1 MENFWSIQVVNPDDF
16 IKSLSPSNFQYWEKY
31 GSGYRGTDEKVDEKS
46 IDENTVLHLVCADP
60 HIEAILEIGAGD
72 EDLFPRVTLENGSDV
87 EGCYNN
93 LDTRVPYLAFM
104 EKLKAQPE
112 YCVTIYIERL
122 GQDGPNDEDIIF
134 RYATLDCDADEYL
147 ASIE

>member
-72 EDLFPRVTLENGSDV
+72 EDSFPRVTLENGTDV
-87 EGCYNN
+87 EGGYSRLNI
-93 LDTRVPYLAFM
+93 RVPYLAFI
-104 EKLKAQPE
+104 EKLKKH
-112 YCVTIYIERL
+112 
-122 GQDGPNDEDIIF
+122 NDECVSLFIEYDDQNPDGQDIIF
-134 RYATLDCDADEYL
+134 QYAKIDHDEDEFL
-147 ASIE
+147 ASLG